1 MGFRQNPGADTGQG
15 TCTPF
20 AYEIPVVRSTVPRA
34 ADCPVVVQGS
44 NAGTVVMSFKSKET
58 RSQILI
64 LCGCMGDLG
73 KMIKP
78 GAPDLS

>member
-1 MGFRQNPGADTGQG
+1 MGFRQKPGADTGQG

-20 AYEIPVVRSTVPRA
+20 TYEIPVVRSTVPRA
-34 ADCPVVVQGS
+34 ADCCAVVQGS

-58 RSQILI
+58 QSQILI
-64 LCGCMGDLG
+64 LCGCMGDLD

-78 GAPDLS
+78 EAPDLS